1 MSTARTLEIFF
12 DGECPLCRREV
23 TLLERLDRRGRLV
36 MTDIAAP
43 GFDARAATGL
53 DFATLMGRIHGR
65 ALPSGEILEGVEV
78 FRRAYAAIGL
88 GPLVA
93 LSRLWPISALLDVG
107 YAWFAKNRLAWT
119 GRSDVVCTSERC
131 APASLQVGA

>member
-1 MSTARTLEIFF
+1 MSTGPTLEIFF

-23 TLLERLDRRGRLV
+23 AMLSWLDRRRRLV

-43 GFDARAATGL
+43 GFDAHAATGRDL
-53 DFATLMGRIHGR
+53 ATLMGRLHGR

-88 GPLVA
+88 GPLVS
-93 LSRLWPISALLDVG
+93 LTRLGPIAALLDAG

-119 GRSDVVCTSERC
+119 GRSDVVCTSDRC
-131 APASLQVGA
+131 AAPSLHASA